1 MEQQY
6 TAEKVIGMT
15 AEILRGIKVPAEEAE
30 SIGIP
35 IMIAIRNL
43 KTVLDAVEKAET
55 EKPAEE
61 TEQAEGGT

>member
-15 AEILRGIKVPAEEAE
+15 IDILRKIKVPAEEAE
-30 SIGIP
+30 EIGFP

-61 TEQAEGGT
+61 TEKAEGGA